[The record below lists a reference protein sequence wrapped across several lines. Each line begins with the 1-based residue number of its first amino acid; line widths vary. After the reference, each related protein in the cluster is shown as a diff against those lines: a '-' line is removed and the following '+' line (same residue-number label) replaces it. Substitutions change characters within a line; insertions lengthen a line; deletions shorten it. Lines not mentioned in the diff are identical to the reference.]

1 MQRRRIEH
9 MAPFAQCASVGSV
22 RNSALA
28 SACPAFDGIDF
39 AARLNRLR
47 HHWKTCAVAS
57 RATMLTDLW
66 GHVFHVLLSGRLG
79 SRWPGS
85 YPDSARRRHS

>member
-9 MAPFAQCASVGSV
+9 MASFAQCASVGSV

-39 AARLNRLR
+39 AARQYRL
-47 HHWKTCAVAS
+47 HHDGEARSVAS
-57 RATMLTDLW
+57 NARMFFDFGRHIEPFQAA
-66 GHVFHVLLSGRLG
+66 LSWRPLEEG
-79 SRWPGS
+79 
-85 YPDSARRRHS
+85 

>member
-9 MAPFAQCASVGSV
+9 MAPFAQCLSWQ
-22 RNSALA
+22 RPQFCFA

-47 HHWKTCAVAS
+47 HRWKTCAVAS
-57 RATMLTDLW
+57 RAPMLTDLW